1 VSLEDGEDLEAMF
14 AQTVDDT
21 VAAQEDFADILTS
34 QLGDAPP
41 CARS

>member
-1 VSLEDGEDLEAMF
+1 MF

-21 VAAQEDFADILTS
+21 VAAQENFTDIVTG

-41 CARS
+41 